1 VKVSVLHISDL
12 HRDPTQGIRNGPL
25 LRSLVNDRD
34 RYSAGTPAIMSPSV
48 VVVSGD
54 IVYGVPA
61 SHPTPNDA
69 LAAQY
74 QEAEAFLV
82 ELTNS
87 FLNGDRQRLVLVPGN
102 HDVSY
107 PETLAA
113 LLPLTSPAAPIPTS
127 LSEAI
132 SDLFSTHSTHRWSWK
147 DLRLYRLADQDRYNR
162 RVELFAGLYSR
173 FYQGTRSYSLAP
185 EEQFDVFALP
195 SHDLVI
201 AAFNSCYNND
211 PLHRAG
217 CIHPDAIAAAARRV
231 EGLRYQGYIPIAVWH
246 HNTAGGPHSD
256 DYMDA
261 DTLQVL
267 IDCGFSIG
275 LHGHQHKPTFV
286 DERFRFGTGR
296 KITVISAGTLC
307 GGHRSLPHG
316 HDRSYNVIEL
326 DTTASSATVHQRRMV
341 NDTFASPV
349 WAAGWYAESNASMV
363 SFDVQRP
370 LVPHPSPN
378 ARLSEAEAL
387 IAQNDYAGA
396 RPILLV
402 LARTDGLARRLLAEC
417 YASIPYDT
425 DLIGCMYPPQSVS
438 EAVLLADA
446 LWELSDKQRL
456 GELLRL
462 SVVADSTDPA
472 ASELRQRYEARVK

>member
-1 VKVSVLHISDL
+1 MTVSIMHISDL

-34 RYSAGTPAIMSPSV
+34 RYAAGTPAITSPSLII
-48 VVVSGD
+48 VSGD
-54 IVYGVPA
+54 IVYGVQATHSSPY
-61 SHPTPNDA
+61 DA

-74 QEAEAFLV
+74 QEAETFLV
-82 ELTNS
+82 ELADS
-87 FLNGDRQRLVLVPGN
+87 FLGGDRQRLVLVPGN

-107 PETLAA
+107 PDTLAA
-113 LLPLTSPAAPIPTS
+113 LAPLASSTTTPPSHT
-127 LSEAI
+127 EAI
-132 SDLFSTHSTHRWSWK
+132 ADLFSPHSMHRWSWR
-147 DLRLYRLADQDRYNR
+147 DLQLFRLADSDRYNR
-162 RVELFAGLYSR
+162 RIELFAALYSR
-173 FYQGTRSYSLAP
+173 FYKGSRTYSLVP
-185 EEQFDVFALP
+185 EDQFDVFSYP
-195 SHDLVI
+195 SHGLVV

-217 CIHPDAIAAAARRV
+217 CIHPDAIAAAARKIDS
-231 EGLRYQGYIPIAVWH
+231 LRYQGYTPVAVWH
-246 HNTAGGPHSD
+246 HNTAGGPQSD

-307 GGHRSLPHG
+307 GGFRSLPHG

-326 DTTASSATVHQRRMV
+326 DTAAYSATVHQRRMV
-341 NDTFASPV
+341 NDTFDSPV
-349 WAAGWYAESNASMV
+349 WSSGWYSESNASMIT
-363 SFDVQRP
+363 FDIQQP
-370 LVPHPSPN
+370 LVPHSSLN
-378 ARLSEAEAL
+378 SRLAEAESL
-387 IAQNDYAGA
+387 IAQNDHAGA
-396 RPILLV
+396 KDILLA
-402 LARTDGLARRLLAEC
+402 LARTDGIARRMLAEC
-417 YASIPYDT
+417 YTSVPYDAE
-425 DLIGCMYPPQSVS
+425 LISCMFPPQSMS

-446 LWELSDKQRL
+446 LWELGDKVRL

-462 SVVADSTDPA
+462 SVVADSSDPA
-472 ASELRQRYEARVK
+472 ASELRQRYESRVK